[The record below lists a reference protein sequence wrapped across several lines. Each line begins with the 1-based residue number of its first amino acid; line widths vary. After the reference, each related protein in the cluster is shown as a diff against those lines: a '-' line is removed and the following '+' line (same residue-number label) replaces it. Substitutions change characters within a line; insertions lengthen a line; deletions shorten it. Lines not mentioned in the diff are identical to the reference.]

1 MVILALGFL
10 IAGLRN
16 LLQNQNS
23 NLKKL
28 PFVCKVNIAKYLN
41 KIEKGEKERKKKA
54 RKKDRRKKQVN
65 IPFLKKLFLPT
76 KTKIKVSMWS

>member
-28 PFVCKVNIAKYLN
+28 PFVCKLNIAKYLN
-41 KIEKGEKERKKKA
+41 KIEKNERKKERKKQE
-54 RKKDRRKKQVN
+54 RKIEERNK
-65 IPFLKKLFLPT
+65 
-76 KTKIKVSMWS
+76 